1 MSFIY
6 LYKFIW
12 IIFHEGWTW
21 EINAHY
27 IFSYILTSPVI
38 SKYVR
43 KTYTNFFWKDKMR
56 HGIWVH
62 ILLHN
67 FASSS
72 LQDEYYFWHRA
83 SNTMKKQQ
91 SFILRYWSLKFYCE
105 EIIQTI
111 GLTLWCNM
119 FGVIVVLFLTD
130 KWICEKSKWFD
141 TYARNT

>member
-21 EINAHY
+21 KINAYY

-43 KTYTNFFWKDKMR
+43 KNLYQLFLKRSNEAR
-56 HGIWVH
+56 NVSSY
-62 ILLHN
+62 HN

-72 LQDEYYFWHRA
+72 LQDKYYYWHRG
-83 SNTMKKQQ
+83 SNAMKKQQ

-105 EIIQTI
+105 EIIQAI
-111 GLTLWCNM
+111 GLILWCNM
-119 FGVIVVLFLTD
+119 FGAIVVLFLTD

-141 TYARNT
+141 TYTRNT